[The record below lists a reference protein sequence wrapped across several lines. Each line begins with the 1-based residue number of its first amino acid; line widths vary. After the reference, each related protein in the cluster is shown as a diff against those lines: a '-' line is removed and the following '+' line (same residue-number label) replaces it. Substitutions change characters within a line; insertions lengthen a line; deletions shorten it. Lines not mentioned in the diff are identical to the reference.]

1 MEMFAREVVPYLQE
15 RLPADAPAI
24 EPTLIL
30 MWLLEEVQAQRAEIA
45 KLKEFAAKRSSNVS
59 PIVRV

>member
-1 MEMFAREVVPYLQE
+1 VVPYLQE